1 MNQENR
7 EYLTIGEIGKLT
19 KTNPKSIRYY
29 EQIGILAPA
38 WIDPKTGYRYYRP
51 DQIHH
56 LFAIKTCIHFGIP
69 LRDFPNYYKN
79 GTLYAQRYLQD
90 ASANLNN
97 RIQEILENISFLENL
112 QANIGQGDQL
122 IAEGGILDLPQPQ
135 RTFLI
140 RDIPQDISRHRL
152 FEIFTDLALIAK
164 QLKIQREVVCG
175 RIAAF
180 RSGRLEHLYA
190 AALVSADTDIHP
202 VLTLPAGNY
211 ASLYTETPQILRAP
225 DLFSMHNASGQEML
239 VFEST
244 CISSQYSAENPG
256 YILRCI
262 RL

>member
-1 MNQENR
+1 MNQANR

-29 EQIGILAPA
+29 EQIGILEPA
-38 WIDPKTGYRYYRP
+38 RIDPETGYRYYRP

-69 LRDFPNYYKN
+69 LRDFPKYYVD

-90 ASANLNN
+90 ASANLRD
-97 RIQEILENISFLENL
+97 RIHEMLRSISFLESM
-112 QANIGQGDQL
+112 QASIGQGDRL

-140 RDIPQDISRHRL
+140 REISQDTSRHRL
-152 FEIFTDLALIAK
+152 FEIFTDLMIIAK
-164 QLKIQREVVCG
+164 QLKLQSEAVCG
-175 RIAAF
+175 RIAIF
-180 RSGRLEHLYA
+180 RDGKPEHLYA
-190 AALVSADTDIHP
+190 AALVSRDTDSHP
-202 VLTLPAGNY
+202 TLTLPAADY
-211 ASLYTETPQILRAP
+211 ASLYTETPRILQAP
-225 DLFSMHNASGQEML
+225 ALFSGQKLL

-244 CISSQYSAENPG
+244 CVSSQYSVENPG